1 MIVGV
6 FGTFIAI
13 LSFAVLLEIPKRY
26 LVPTALVGAVGG
38 FVYLFGIKM
47 ELDVVMSSFLS
58 ALCVAFLSHIFARIY
73 KAPVTL
79 FLIAG
84 ILPTVPGGGMYQIV
98 THIINGSPPKSM
110 LYLVQTLEIA
120 GVIALAIFVVDSIFR
135 VKKNRSKA
143 NVQK

>member
-1 MIVGV
+1 MLVGV
-6 FGTFIAI
+6 LGTFIAI

-26 LVPTALVGAVGG
+26 LVPTAVVGAVGG
-38 FVYLFGIKM
+38 FVYLLGVKM
-47 ELDVVMSSFLS
+47 ELGVVMSSFLS
-58 ALCVAFLSHIFARIY
+58 ALCVALLSHVFARIY

-98 THIINGSPPKSM
+98 THIINGSPSQSM

-120 GVIALAIFVVDSIFR
+120 GVIALAIFVVDSVFR